1 MRRANWNAWWARDFI
16 VLGYVG
22 EDEKGEECV
31 WARAGDGANESAVEV
46 EDDEV
51 SQLTGEAAVTT
62 EGQDERDERRGTA
75 ARSAASYAA
84 ALTDIGAE
92 GFHFAALFGNEDAEA
107 TSAGGDDADG
117 HESGEAA
124 AAAVAAGESSGEIIV
139 VEGEANASALDSQ
152 GGVRSR
158 WRVCVSD

>member
-16 VLGYVG
+16 VLAYVG

-62 EGQDERDERRGTA
+62 EGQDERDERRGDGNKRQRQGERAEVVDDGGEMAEAGGEAGTA

-84 ALTDIGAE
+84 LTDIRRPAM
-92 GFHFAALFGNEDAEA
+92 LVWC
-107 TSAGGDDADG
+107 
-117 HESGEAA
+117 GECCRRL
-124 AAAVAAGESSGEIIV
+124 SFRFF
-139 VEGEANASALDSQ
+139 Q
-152 GGVRSR
+152 R
-158 WRVCVSD
+158 

>member
-124 AAAVAAGESSGEIIV
+124 GEAAAALVAA
-139 VEGEANASALDSQ
+139 
-152 GGVRSR
+152 
-158 WRVCVSD
+158 C